1 MVCPECYSTRCT
13 RSRRKGVKD
22 YAVSV
27 SQLRPWRCRSCQHR
41 FYAWNVPVSLLFY
54 AHCPQCADFALEKI
68 SSRLALDGNFK
79 WLKRVLG
86 FAAYRCPGC
95 RARFFSGRIYLPI
108 LSDRNE
114 KLAGTTK

>member
-1 MVCPECYSTRCT
+1 VVCPECYST
-13 RSRRKGVKD
+13 
-22 YAVSV
+22 
-27 SQLRPWRCRSCQHR
+27 RCRSCQHR

-68 SSRLALDGNFK
+68 SGRLALDGNFK

-95 RARFFSGRIYLPI
+95 RSRFFSGLIYLPI
-108 LSDRNE
+108 LSDRDE